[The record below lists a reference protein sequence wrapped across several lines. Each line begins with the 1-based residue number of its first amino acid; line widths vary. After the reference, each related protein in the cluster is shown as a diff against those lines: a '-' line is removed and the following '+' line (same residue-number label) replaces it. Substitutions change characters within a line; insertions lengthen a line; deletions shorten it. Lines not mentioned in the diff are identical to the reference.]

1 MIMTNWIRSV
11 LLTISSKSFYSSY
24 VKIMIVIRFDVA
36 DLLQQPST
44 QPTTKVS
51 RRQMWPQSFVYWA
64 RRPSKGKLGPY
75 SISSPPS
82 KWTPKLCLGVR
93 PNKCSPVRAR
103 FGPRFSVGSKNLCAN
118 PQSTGPP
125 KRFALCPCIGCPRPS
140 LHRHCHHRLPLPPT
154 ALSELD
160 ITDIMERRRHYCIS
174 FFRII

>member
-24 VKIMIVIRFDVA
+24 VKIMIVIRFDVV

-93 PNKCSPVRAR
+93 PNKCSPV
-103 FGPRFSVGSKNLCAN
+103 GPDSDPGFQWLQKFVSKPAIHGASETL
-118 PQSTGPP
+118 
-125 KRFALCPCIGCPRPS
+125 RPVPV
-140 LHRHCHHRLPLPPT
+140 HRLPPPLATSPLPPSPAAAAHRPLGT
-154 ALSELD
+154 
-160 ITDIMERRRHYCIS
+160 RHH
-174 FFRII
+174 